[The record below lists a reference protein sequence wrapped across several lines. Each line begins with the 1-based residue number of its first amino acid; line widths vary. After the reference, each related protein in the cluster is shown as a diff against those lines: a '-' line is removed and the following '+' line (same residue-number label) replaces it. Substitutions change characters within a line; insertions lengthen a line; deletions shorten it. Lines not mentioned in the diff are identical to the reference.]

1 MAKQNSGRVPTL
13 GALAERTQLS
23 WAKRIPSYAEVPGAY
38 QDFFEPLRMA
48 GQDMPYTV
56 LAPSY
61 EGFLHRAAEKLVCAF
76 GQEVHILEGSGST
89 FEAKSFPLAGIS
101 YVEVR
106 AVLLNSHIKIYGL
119 TDQGVPSSATL
130 RFNTVTDYLF
140 RPIVKRIRLGAGEA
154 RLATPRSEGKTFD
167 HLVRVNY
174 KFMNYARQS
183 LLAEETAIHAI
194 LQPEIR
200 EGVLSVLGKTYYR
213 TISPTHMS
221 ILTDG
226 ELITIREEVGWG
238 GKERYGGVWDYV
250 PVDKIVSLSLSE
262 KGSSLLNLSIQLP
275 EGARLDSLFQASA
288 RQDLEQLLDHV
299 KKLITS
305 RCH

>member
-167 HLVRVNY
+167 HLIRVNY